1 MKAIPNYITF
11 TRIIL
16 SLTLIYI
23 KPLSSAF
30 YAVYIICALSDSV
43 DGFIARRTGTE
54 SRLGAKLDS
63 LADMIMAFVLI
74 AVLYPIVNLTSQI
87 IMWIILII
95 IIRLASMAAAMKK
108 YKTFAS
114 IHTYGNKIAGAFLFT
129 FPIWL
134 PFIHT
139 TVLIYIT
146 CFLAT
151 ISAIEEFII
160 MLTSRELQLNRKS
173 IFIKNNK

>member
-1 MKAIPNYITF
+1 MKSIPDFITIS
-11 TRIIL
+11 RIIL

-23 KPLSSAF
+23 KPLTLTF
-30 YAVYIICALSDSV
+30 YTVYIICALTDAA
-43 DGFIARRTGTE
+43 DGFIARKTGTE
-54 SRLGAKLDS
+54 SRFGAKLDS
-63 LADMIMAFVLI
+63 LADMIMAFVLL
-74 AVLYPIVNLTSQI
+74 AVIYSIVILTSEI
-87 IMWIILII
+87 IIWIILII
-95 IIRLASMAAAMKK
+95 IIRLASMTAAMIK

-114 IHTYGNKIAGAFLFT
+114 IHTYGNKIAGTFLFT

-139 TVLIYIT
+139 TTLIYTT

-160 MLTSRELQLNRKS
+160 MITSKELQLNKKS
-173 IFIKNNK
+173 IFIKN